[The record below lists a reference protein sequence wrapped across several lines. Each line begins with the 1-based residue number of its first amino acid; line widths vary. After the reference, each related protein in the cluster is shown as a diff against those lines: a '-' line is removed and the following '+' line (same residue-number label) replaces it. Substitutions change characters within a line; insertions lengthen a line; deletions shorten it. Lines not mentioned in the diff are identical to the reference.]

1 MAVLLTWQFLFPA
14 PRPEAPPAPP
24 PGAAAT
30 APAATATPATNGVAE
45 GVAAAEVAAP
55 APPAAAEPIAGESE
69 DRFVLENSVL
79 RAEFSNRGA
88 VLVSLVL
95 RGQAGPGGTELEL
108 VQPRAASPQP
118 FTLVDAALAPLP
130 VAEALFAVDPE
141 EDAAGRALRFRY
153 RGPLGSA
160 EKRFRLRSD
169 GRIDVELEG
178 ASAGF
183 GVMIGPG
190 LRARTVAELGNRF
203 DRRLGSWRTQ
213 GEVETV
219 EPSADSVVRLGSGL
233 DWIAL
238 EDTYFLSA
246 LVPNGPV
253 DGAAFE
259 PVLLVAGADSRSFD
273 ARPLP
278 EGGKV
283 AREDKDLARDLR
295 AYLFARGERLELT
308 TVWGP
313 KDYDRLAAL
322 PYGLE
327 KTVRWGMFGVLVR
340 PLLMGLQWIHANVV
354 ANYGWAIVILTTLL
368 KIALLPLS
376 IAGFKSMRKMQKLAP
391 KMQAIRERWRPK
403 LRDKQGRFNAEA
415 QRQMN
420 EEVMAL
426 YRSEGVNPA
435 GGCLPMLI
443 QLPIFL
449 AFYNMLS
456 TAVELKWAPWVLW
469 VQDLSERDQYFVLPL
484 IMGATQFVQQRMTP
498 APPDPFQR
506 RMMQM
511 LPIVFTIFSF
521 GFPSGLVL
529 YWLTNNVLTI
539 GQQMLYNSM
548 ADKSEGEAAA
558 AVAPK
563 PKGRKGS

>member
-1 MAVLLTWQFLFPA
+1 M
-14 PRPEAPPAPP
+14 
-24 PGAAAT
+24 
-30 APAATATPATNGVAE
+30 
-45 GVAAAEVAAP
+45 
-55 APPAAAEPIAGESE
+55 ESE

-95 RGQAGPGGTELEL
+95 RGQVGPGGTELEL

-169 GRIDVELEG
+169 GRIDVELES

-190 LRARTVAELGNRF
+190 LRGRTVAELGNRF

-259 PVLLVAGADSRSFD
+259 PVLLVAGADARSFD

-498 APPDPFQR
+498 PPPDPFQR

-558 AVAPK
+558 AAAPK